1 MAEEVE
7 RKFLVTG
14 PGWHE
19 RVERSASLRQGF
31 LAQTDAA
38 VIRIRIVDDAEALLT
53 IKSAKSELMRG
64 EFEYPVPLA
73 DAEQLLELCP
83 GAVIEKRRHLVA
95 VGDLMFEIDVFTGA
109 HEGLVLAEI
118 ELPDAKA
125 SFERPDWLGD
135 EVTGDPRYYNA
146 NLAAGPGAAKTRSM
160 S

>member
-53 IKSAKSELMRG
+53 
-64 EFEYPVPLA
+64 
-73 DAEQLLELCP
+73 ELCP

-146 NLAAGPGAAKTRSM
+146 NLAASPGAAETRSM